1 MGGLC
6 CRRRADGHDVDDG
19 HDDHDVDVDSVADVA
34 DEDEATATARDE
46 VDEVISP
53 LSPHLAPAPA
63 WGRSFLEGRE
73 LRRRAGVDSESIEV
87 Q

>member
-19 HDDHDVDVDSVADVA
+19 HDDHDVDVDSIA
-34 DEDEATATARDE
+34 DEDEVT
-46 VDEVISP
+46 SP

-73 LRRRAGVDSESIEV
+73 LRRRAGVDSSSIEL
-87 Q
+87 QQ